1 MVQRVEPRRRTL
13 KNGRVNGSEHE
24 VVAAVLTPRLI
35 LVPAGLDHLDD
46 MAALHADERVWRH
59 LPSGRHTDREQ
70 TRDYLL
76 DREGQWQRDG
86 LGYWVA
92 RLRQRVGD
100 LAAGQ
105 IAGIGGC
112 AISAGASWWNLYYR
126 LYPEVHGHRL
136 ATELS
141 ATAISAAR
149 QLEPEL
155 PVIAFLLE
163 HNRASKATAERAGLT
178 LAWRGADAGNP
189 DPKAVRLIYADRVLD
204 QKRLEALKRIK

>member
-1 MVQRVEPRRRTL
+1 MR
-13 KNGRVNGSEHE
+13 GSELDG
-24 VVAAVLTPRLI
+24 VAAVVTSRLV
-35 LVPAGLDHLDD
+35 LVPAGLDHLDE

-70 TRDYLL
+70 TREYLL
-76 DREGQWQRDG
+76 ERERQWQRDG

-105 IAGIGGC
+105 TAGIGGC
-112 AISAGASWWNLYYR
+112 AIPAGSTWWNLYYR
-126 LYPEVHGHRL
+126 LKPEVHGHRL
-136 ATELS
+136 AAELC
-141 ATAISAAR
+141 AMAIKAAR
-149 QLEPEL
+149 RVDSTQ

-178 LAWRGADAGNP
+178 LAWRGPDAGNP
-189 DPKAVRLIYADRVLD
+189 DPQAVRLIYADRALD
-204 QKRLEALKRIK
+204 DTRLQALKRIT